1 MTLQS
6 IITYMHV
13 LSQVIIV
20 TTDKAKLPL
29 LVKTF
34 ETLHKDPEVSDGV
47 TCVRI
52 TITRKLYL

>member
-34 ETLHKDPEVSDGV
+34 ETLHRDPEVSDGV

-52 TITRKLYL
+52 TITRK